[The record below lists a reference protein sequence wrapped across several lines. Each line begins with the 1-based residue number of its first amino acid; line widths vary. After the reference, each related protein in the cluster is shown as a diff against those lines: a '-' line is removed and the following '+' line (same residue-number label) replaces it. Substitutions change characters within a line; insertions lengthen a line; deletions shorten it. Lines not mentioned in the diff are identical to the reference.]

1 MLPDVLTQ
9 ALPSNFEELPIYVL
23 STCGKPCST
32 LLSKIFVRFGKQ
44 EHRFSQVT
52 LEEKVTLNLMRGL
65 NNILY

>member
-1 MLPDVLTQ
+1 M
-9 ALPSNFEELPIYVL
+9 FYVL

-44 EHRFSQVT
+44 EHKFSQVT
-52 LEEKVTLNLMRGL
+52 LEEKVTLNLIRGL